1 MNPIET
7 KSRRGSENKRGA
19 LSTWVFAGVAGIC
32 LGCVGM
38 SALAGPPNLTVTAPA
53 VRAAADPGVRTK
65 VVRFGELNLQSDEA
79 IAILYKRIAAAADYV
94 CSPYANQRS
103 LSVVAKWRDCYRSA
117 ISGAVADVGQL
128 RLTHYVAQIRH
139 EPVESM
145 TLAAR

>member
-1 MNPIET
+1 M
-7 KSRRGSENKRGA
+7 
-19 LSTWVFAGVAGIC
+19 
-32 LGCVGM
+32 
-38 SALAGPPNLTVTAPA
+38 APA
-53 VRAAADPGVRTK
+53 IRAAADPGVRTK

-94 CSPYANQRS
+94 CSPYANRRS

-117 ISGAVADVGQL
+117 ISGAVADVGQP

>member
-1 MNPIET
+1 M
-7 KSRRGSENKRGA
+7 
-19 LSTWVFAGVAGIC
+19 
-32 LGCVGM
+32 
-38 SALAGPPNLTVTAPA
+38 
-53 VRAAADPGVRTK
+53 
-65 VVRFGELNLQSDEA
+65 VRFGELNLQSDEA

-94 CSPYANQRS
+94 CLPYANQRS
-103 LSVVAKWRDCYRSA
+103 LSVVARWRDCYRSA